1 MNQFEIKIT
10 HDLKSDIY
18 IYIYIYGMTHDYLSV
33 NHIRIFHESIH
44 VLDACR
50 NNKEA
55 YTVR

>member
-10 HDLKSDIY
+10 HDLKSD